1 MRHIKPYRRSY
12 ETIAVFRELVRIQS
26 VIKNTKTIVL
36 QVVIRVLRNSNCKY
50 CKYSENARN
59 RTLYT
64 YLHVADDEHVR
75 VVGPHGDVGF
85 VQMFQYLDGHA
96 RVAELEQ
103 LERRRQVELE
113 LVNADGHVV
122 RQLRVVQI
130 FGPGI
135 RQRRGQQV
143 EVDRG
148 LYGKQETR
156 TRHPR
161 YHGCGGGGGTGEK
174 PGYVRRKNRFF
185 F

>member
-1 MRHIKPYRRSY
+1 M
-12 ETIAVFRELVRIQS
+12 
-26 VIKNTKTIVL
+26 
-36 QVVIRVLRNSNCKY
+36 RVLRNSN

-59 RTLYT
+59 RTLCT

-135 RQRRGQQV
+135 RQRRSQQV

-148 LYGKQETR
+148 LYGKRETR
-156 TRHPR
+156 ARHPR
-161 YHGCGGGGGTGEK
+161 YHGWGGAGKNPVTFVGKIDFFSISKRRIYVDLNGSLRK
-174 PGYVRRKNRFF
+174 PSGLN
-185 F
+185 